1 MSTAATSHHVSRSV
15 RRAQGKAKRDTVPR
29 TAHAVWSPS
38 PGRPDPVSLLE
49 RSNATR
55 VPELVPV
62 RYARMLASPFTYL
75 RGSPV
80 VMADDLARTP
90 VTGFGVQACG
100 DAHLLNFGVFATPER
115 HLVFDLNDFDETLPG
130 PWEWDLK
137 RLAVSLVTAARE
149 RSESADVAAD
159 VCRAGGARYQ
169 AAMRHFAG
177 LGNLDVWYSR
187 IDVEDLEAMV
197 DETRR
202 ASFDRGVDRARHH
215 TSLAALPKL
224 TEVVDG
230 RRRIIDDP
238 PLVEHLPDTAGVD
251 QPALIDHLLR
261 DYRHSLPEERR
272 ALLDRYEFVDVAR
285 KVVGVGSVGTRC
297 WVMLLVGAD
306 GHDPLF
312 LQLKQAQSSV
322 LEPHCAPCRHRHQGQ
337 RVVVG
342 QHLMQAASDIF
353 LGWTTGPGG
362 DQFYVRQLRD
372 MKGSVNLAT
381 LGGAQLRSYAELC
394 GAALARAHARTG
406 DAARISGYLG
416 TGGAFVEA
424 VTAFATAYADQN
436 ERDYE
441 ALRTAAST
449 GRIEVAEGV

>member
-1 MSTAATSHHVSRSV
+1 MSTAVTSHHVSRSV

-29 TAHAVWSPS
+29 TAHAGWSPPS
-38 PGRPDPVSLLE
+38 DRPDPVSLLE

-62 RYARMLASPFTYL
+62 RYGRMLVSPFTYL

-149 RSESADVAAD
+149 RSMAADAAAD
-159 VCRAGGARYQ
+159 VCRAGAARYQ
-169 AAMRHFAG
+169 AAMRRFAG

-197 DETRR
+197 DETQR
-202 ASFDRGVDRARHH
+202 ASFDKGVDRARHH
-215 TSLAALPKL
+215 TSLSALPKL
-224 TEVVDG
+224 TEVVDR

-238 PLVEHLPDTAGVD
+238 PIIEHVPETTDVE
-251 QPALIDHLLR
+251 QPALVDHLFR
-261 DYRHSLPEERR
+261 DYRRSLPEERR
-272 ALLDRYEFVDVAR
+272 VLLDRYEFVDVAR
-285 KVVGVGSVGTRC
+285 KVVGVGSVGTQC
-297 WVMLLVGAD
+297 WVALLLGAD

-312 LQLKQAQSSV
+312 LQLKQAQASV
-322 LEPHCAPCRHRHQGQ
+322 LEPHCGRSRYRHQGQ

-353 LGWTTGPGG
+353 LGWTTGPGD

-372 MKGSVNLAT
+372 MKGSVNLDT
-381 LGGAQLRSYAELC
+381 LDGAQLRSYAELC

-416 TGGAFVEA
+416 TGGAFAEA
-424 VTAFATAYADQN
+424 ITTFAIAYADQN

-441 ALRTAAST
+441 ALRTAAAA
-449 GRIEVAEGV
+449 GRVEVTEGV